1 MYKISLNLDK
11 LKVLDFDEL
20 PVLNWIAELM
30 SHMDADNSARYR
42 RLAPIFIKKYKV
54 NTSEFDIIKGWRAD
68 ASYFS
73 IVKRFVRDEIDLNLI
88 PKLFKLG
95 DLDIQ
100 YCVKSKKAFEFLN
113 TEYIPIC
120 KVDAKE
126 FIDKYNEKDAVTR
139 DSINKIIESRD
150 NTMHDVFSKYI

>member
-1 MYKISLNLDK
+1 VRAGANGDDSKTFFRDAGGMALGGFRYDGNTYTDY
-11 LKVLDFDEL
+11 FTRT
-20 PVLNWIAELM
+20 IA
-30 SHMDADNSARYR
+30 SDADING
-42 RLAPIFIKKYKV
+42 KV
-54 NTSEFDIIKGWRAD
+54 NTLEFDIIKGWRAD

-95 DLDIQ
+95 DLGIQ
-100 YCVKSKKAFEFLN
+100 YCVKSNKAFETLDN
-113 TEYIPIC
+113 EYIPIC

-126 FIDKYNEKDAVTR
+126 FIDKYSEKDTVAR

-150 NTMHDVFSKYI
+150 NTMQDVFSKYI